1 MDTIHVII
9 EIDTFEEMWAVPIN
23 RLGTRELETY
33 RNEKALA
40 AALREI
46 ADEIEKGMSF
56 QASGDLGVLL

>member
-1 MDTIHVII
+1 MDTVHVII

-23 RLGTRELETY
+23 RLGTRELENY
-33 RNEKALA
+33 RNEKTLA

-56 QASGDLGVLL
+56 HASGDLGVLL